1 MREHELHQGFP
12 LTGVQLQGFQKHRL
26 GLIGEPFLFEK
37 HRDHV
42 VQQFPVGIIL
52 GLQNHQLQVDFLIGQ
67 LLLAGQ
73 RGDQNVPVA
82 GLCGILQKGL
92 QKGVEGFRI
101 FRTGAQ
107 QKFGIILNQLLP
119 QNAPLGG
126 QKIRGLG
133 EVDQGLEPVSD
144 FRPHLF
150 QVDLP
155 ETGLRPQKPVFAK
168 HAEHHKPEKKTD
180 PNHNPFNPQVVEMH
194 LRQGHLVQEKQDRVA
209 ENQNQKQRQSGAY
222 QIVFKALVKHLPL
235 YSGDSG
241 LWDRWTGKTPGP
253 NRLTA
258 AGSARP
264 RF

>member
-1 MREHELHQGFP
+1 QVREHYGIDIDVLMPEAKDVEALVREKGLYSFYRDGHQECCSIRKIAP
-12 LTGVQLQGFQKHRL
+12 LARHLERL
-26 GLIGEPFLFEK
+26 DAWIT
-37 HRDHV
+37 
-42 VQQFPVGIIL
+42 
-52 GLQNHQLQVDFLIGQ
+52 
-67 LLLAGQ
+67 GQ
-73 RGDQNVPVA
+73 RRDQNIPVA
-82 GLCGILQKGL
+82 GLCGVLQKGL
-92 QKGVEGFRI
+92 QKVVEGFRI

-133 EVDQGLEPVSD
+133 EVDQGLELVSD

-194 LRQGHLVQEKQDRVA
+194 LRQGHLVQEKQDREA
-209 ENQNQKQRQSGAY
+209 ENQNQKQRKYGA
-222 QIVFKALVKHLPL
+222 
-235 YSGDSG
+235 
-241 LWDRWTGKTPGP
+241 
-253 NRLTA
+253 
-258 AGSARP
+258 
-264 RF
+264 